1 MNRLFSLR
9 LFLDLVACS
18 LLLVSLAY
26 DWLGNTVHEIIGTAM
41 FLLLVSHNIFNRRWY
56 GTVTK
61 KTRAPRTIMTK
72 AINLSL
78 LVTMLTLLVTSVL
91 ISQAVFAFLPLN
103 STFTARQI
111 HTLVG
116 YLALI
121 IAAIHLGLHWTMIMG
136 FVRSRLGIRSESKWA
151 NIALRGLAVVIA
163 AFGVH
168 SLFALNV
175 GSKLLMQTSMEFWD
189 FRGSNA
195 CLLCSSRRHN
205 WVGRFFSPLLDED
218 CRKFAVSIV
227 MPA

>member
-9 LFLDLVACS
+9 LFLDLVACV

-26 DWLGNTVHEIIGTAM
+26 DWLGNTVHEIMGTAM

-61 KTRAPRTIMTK
+61 KTRAPRTMMTK
-72 AINLSL
+72 AINLTL
-78 LVTMLTLLVTSVL
+78 LGTMLTLLVTSVL

-103 STFTARQI
+103 SSFTARQV

-136 FVRSRLGIRSESKWA
+136 FVRSRLGIRVESRWA
-151 NIALRGLAVVIA
+151 SIALRGLAIVIA
-163 AFGVH
+163 AFGAH

-175 GSKLLMQTSMEFWD
+175 GSKLLMQTSMEFWN
-189 FRGSNA
+189 FETSTPAFFFHLVGVIGFCAFLAHYSMKTAAN
-195 CLLCSSRRHN
+195 SR
-205 WVGRFFSPLLDED
+205 FQ
-218 CRKFAVSIV
+218 
-227 MPA
+227 

>member
-9 LFLDLVACS
+9 LFLDLVACV

-26 DWLGNTVHEIIGTAM
+26 DWLGNTVHEIMGTAM

-61 KTRAPRTIMTK
+61 KTRAPRTIITK
-72 AINLSL
+72 AINLTL
-78 LVTMLTLLVTSVL
+78 LGTMLTLLVTSVL

-103 STFTARQI
+103 SSFTARQV

-136 FVRSRLGIRSESKWA
+136 FVRSRLGIRVESRWA
-151 NIALRGLAVVIA
+151 SIALRGLAVVIA

-175 GSKLLMQTSMEFWD
+175 GSKLLMQTTMEFRD
-189 FRGSNA
+189 FETSTSA
-195 CLLCSSRRHN
+195 
-205 WVGRFFSPLLDED
+205 FFSHLVGIIGFCAFLAHYSM
-218 CRKFAVSIV
+218 KIAANSWFQ
-227 MPA
+227 